1 MNSDLHIALDTFLAL
16 CAMEGLAK
24 PIAVRVTR
32 WLLARADRWAPWI
45 PDWLHGGRN
54 G

>member
-1 MNSDLHIALDTFLAL
+1 MTDARIALDTFLAL
-16 CAMEGLAK
+16 CLMEGLAK

-32 WLLARADRWAPWI
+32 WILARVDRVAPWI